1 MIRIALVALAF
12 AASSASANDLAR
24 DLAPT
29 GTLRATY
36 ISTNPVQASVDPA
49 TKEVR
54 GPAATI
60 AAELA
65 KRAGV
70 PVTITGAQG
79 VQGVI
84 DSVKNGTADLGF
96 VAFDPVRAEQV
107 DFSQNYALAQNTY
120 IVAENSPIKTVADA
134 DRAGVRIGVG
144 ARDAGDYF
152 LTRTLKSATLVR
164 NDGGIGDA
172 IVKALLAGEL
182 EAYAGN
188 RMRLHAAA
196 QKIPGLRLVQDNF
209 YGVEQAVIV
218 PKGNAARLTIVEKF
232 IDQARSS
239 ELIAHAIK
247 SSGLRRRWKN
257 RARVRPLHQQLPIA
271 PRCSS
276 QSASPSSRRS
286 ASNSAAVMGKPAR
299 SRSRCAR
306 SCATPGAWRTAA
318 FR

>member
-1 MIRIALVALAF
+1 MTRVAAALLTLMLTAS
-12 AASSASANDLAR
+12 AAPANDLAK

-36 ISTNPVQASVDPA
+36 IATNPVQAFVDPV
-49 TKEVR
+49 TREVR
-54 GPAATI
+54 GPAAAI

-70 PVTITGAQG
+70 PVTVTGARG

-84 DSVKNGTADLGF
+84 DSVKNGEADIGF

-120 IVAENSPIKTVADA
+120 IVAENSPIRSVADA

-172 IVKALLAGEL
+172 TVKALLGGEL

-188 RMRLHAAA
+188 RMRLHTAA
-196 QKIPGLRLVQDNF
+196 QKTPGLRLVPDNF

-218 PKGNAARLTIVEKF
+218 PKGNAARRAIVEKV
-232 IDQARSS
+232 IDEARTSG
-239 ELIAHAIK
+239 LIADAIARA
-247 SSGLRRRWKN
+247 GL
-257 RARVRPLHQQLPIA
+257 VGVDVA
-271 PRCSS
+271 PPNKR
-276 QSASPSSRRS
+276 
-286 ASNSAAVMGKPAR
+286 
-299 SRSRCAR
+299 
-306 SCATPGAWRTAA
+306 
-318 FR
+318 